1 MSCPRCAADSPS
13 WCADCER
20 LYDTWGRQHASDILW
35 QTGTGALVAMI
46 VGLGAPLLG
55 LSPLLGI
62 AGVFIGFGT
71 FMGLRKWSKL
81 CSGGLAPMCRRRARC
96 SWRCERTKY

>member
-1 MSCPRCAADSPS
+1 MACPRCGAETPS

-20 LYDTWGRQHASDILW
+20 FYDAWSRRHAIDILW

-55 LSPLLGI
+55 FTPLLGI
-62 AGVFIGFGT
+62 AGVLAGFST
-71 FMGLRKWSKL
+71 FMGARSWNN
-81 CSGGLAPMCRRRARC
+81 RRRRQQFLTASVPRA
-96 SWRCERTKY
+96 YLPQ